1 MKLHEL
7 QPAPGSHH
15 ARKRVGRG
23 PGSGHG
29 KTSTRG
35 QKGQGS
41 RTSVNLP
48 KTFEGGQTR
57 LTMRTPKLRGF
68 HNKWRKRFAV
78 VNLTRLNRFDDGAE
92 VQPELLVETGIIKDV
107 GAGIKVLGT
116 GDLKRRLT
124 IHAHRFSA
132 EARRKIEAVGGSA
145 AVIPVPPPIRE
156 KTKRAKNQPKPA
168 VVPTSH
174 ASEDEPRQLPGK
186 GDATDAE
193 AGGQRKAKAERR
205 EAKAGPQGVAK
216 AGQQGEAKPGDQP
229 EAKAQKKGKGQAAEQ
244 SQGSAKSQSGNKKK
258 G

>member
-7 QPAPGSHH
+7 QPAPGSHQ

-78 VNLTRLNRFDDGAE
+78 LNLTRLNRFDNGAE
-92 VQPELLVETGIIKDV
+92 VRPESLLEAGIIKDV

-116 GDLKRRLT
+116 GDLRRKLT

-132 EARRKIEAVGGSA
+132 EARRKIEAAGGTV
-145 AVIPVPPPIRE
+145 AVIEVPPPIRP

-168 VVPTSH
+168 APAGPSGRGQGGG
-174 ASEDEPRQLPGK
+174 SEAESPSPVTGEDQDGGK
-186 GDATDAE
+186 KATA
-193 AGGQRKAKAERR
+193 AKAE
-205 EAKAGPQGVAK
+205 
-216 AGQQGEAKPGDQP
+216 
-229 EAKAQKKGKGQAAEQ
+229 QAPARP
-244 SQGSAKSQSGNKKK
+244 AKSKAANPESG
-258 G
+258 

>member
-15 ARKRVGRG
+15 SRKRVGRG

-35 QKGQGS
+35 QKGQGA

-78 VNLTRLNRFDDGAE
+78 LNLTRLNRFDDGVE
-92 VQPELLVETGIIKDV
+92 VRPELLLETGLIKDV

-116 GDLKRRLT
+116 GDLSRKLT

-132 EARRKIEAVGGSA
+132 EARRKIEAAGGTV
-145 AVIPVPPPIRE
+145 AVIEVPAPIRP

-168 VVPTSH
+168 GKPE
-174 ASEDEPRQLPGK
+174 ASESAESS
-186 GDATDAE
+186 DATA
-193 AGGQRKAKAERR
+193 AAAKA
-205 EAKAGPQGVAK
+205 AKKEKSKPAADKNQPATK
-216 AGQQGEAKPGDQP
+216 ASSSTDSPKP
-229 EAKAQKKGKGQAAEQ
+229 EKG
-244 SQGSAKSQSGNKKK
+244 KKK

>member
-7 QPAPGSHH
+7 QPSPGSHH
-15 ARKRVGRG
+15 PRKRVGRG

-35 QKGQGS
+35 QKGQGA
-41 RTSVNLP
+41 RTSFNLP

-68 HNKWRKRFAV
+68 HNEWRKRFAV
-78 VNLTRLNRFDDGAE
+78 LNLTRLNRFDDGAE
-92 VQPELLVETGIIKDV
+92 IRPESLIDAGLIKDV

-116 GDLKRRLT
+116 GDLNRKLI

-132 EARRKIEAVGGSA
+132 EARRKIEAAGGTV
-145 AVIPVPPPIRE
+145 AVIEVPAPIRP

-168 VVPTSH
+168 APAPVETAETP
-174 ASEDEPRQLPGK
+174 EK
-186 GDATDAE
+186 AE
-193 AGGQRKAKAERR
+193 AADAAAAPAKVKKEKSKPAAE
-205 EAKAGPQGVAK
+205 
-216 AGQQGEAKPGDQP
+216 
-229 EAKAQKKGKGQAAEQ
+229 KGQAAPKA
-244 SQGSAKSQSGNKKK
+244 SSAPDSPRPEKGKKK

>member
-7 QPAPGSHH
+7 KPAAGSHH
-15 ARKRVGRG
+15 PRKRVGRG

-35 QKGQGS
+35 QKGQRA

-68 HNKWRKRFAV
+68 HNRWRKRFAV
-78 VNLTRLNRFDDGAE
+78 LNLTRLNRFEDGAE
-92 VQPELLVETGIIKDV
+92 IRPETLLETGIVKDV

-116 GDLKRRLT
+116 GDLTRKLT
-124 IHAHRFSA
+124 IHAHRFSV
-132 EARRKIEAVGGSA
+132 EARRKIEAAGGTA
-145 AVIPVPPPIRE
+145 AVIEVPAPIRP

-168 VVPTSH
+168 APPPADKG
-174 ASEDEPRQLPGK
+174 ASETEDQAAPAKPSKKE
-186 GDATDAE
+186 
-193 AGGQRKAKAERR
+193 KAEKGGKP
-205 EAKAGPQGVAK
+205 EKAEG
-216 AGQQGEAKPGDQP
+216 
-229 EAKAQKKGKGQAAEQ
+229 AQKPPQAQKPAQAARASRSED
-244 SQGSAKSQSGNKKK
+244 SPKPDKGKKK

>member
-15 ARKRVGRG
+15 SRKRVGRG

-35 QKGQGS
+35 QKGQGA

-48 KTFEGGQTR
+48 KAFEGGQTK

-78 VNLTRLNRFDDGAE
+78 LNLTRLNRFDDGVE
-92 VQPELLVETGIIKDV
+92 VRPELLLETGMIKDV

-116 GDLKRRLT
+116 GDLSRKLT

-132 EARRKIEAVGGSA
+132 EARRKIEAAGGTV
-145 AVIPVPPPIRE
+145 AVIAVPAPIRP

-168 VVPTSH
+168 VKPE
-174 ASEDEPRQLPGK
+174 ASESAESS
-186 GDATDAE
+186 DATA
-193 AGGQRKAKAERR
+193 AAAKA
-205 EAKAGPQGVAK
+205 
-216 AGQQGEAKPGDQP
+216 AKPAKKEKSKPAADKNQP
-229 EAKAQKKGKGQAAEQ
+229 ATKASSSTDSPKPEKG
-244 SQGSAKSQSGNKKK
+244 KKK

>member
-1 MKLHEL
+1 MKLHEI
-7 QPAPGSHH
+7 QPPPGSHH

-35 QKGQGS
+35 QKGQGA

-78 VNLTRLNRFDDGAE
+78 LNLTRLNRFDDGAE
-92 VQPELLVETGIIKDV
+92 VLPESLLEAGIIKDV

-116 GDLKRRLT
+116 GDLNRRLT
-124 IHAHRFSA
+124 IHAHRFSV
-132 EARRKIEAVGGSA
+132 EARRKIEAAGGIA
-145 AVIPVPPPIRE
+145 AVIEVPPPIRE

-168 VVPTSH
+168 RP
-174 ASEDEPRQLPGK
+174 AP
-186 GDATDAE
+186 AE
-193 AGGQRKAKAERR
+193 KPETAEKAET
-205 EAKAGPQGVAK
+205 AHKPQKAEK
-216 AGQQGEAKPGDQP
+216 A
-229 EAKAQKKGKGQAAEQ
+229 QAAEPVAEA
-244 SQGSAKSQSGNKKK
+244 SAPAGAAGKARQKNGGEKGQTTPKASSAADTVKPQKGKKK

>member
-15 ARKRVGRG
+15 PRKRVGRG

-35 QKGQGS
+35 QKGQGA

-48 KTFEGGQTR
+48 KAFEGGQTK

-78 VNLTRLNRFDDGAE
+78 LNLTRLNRFDDGVE
-92 VQPELLVETGIIKDV
+92 VRPELLVETGLIKDV

-116 GDLKRRLT
+116 GDLSRKLT

-132 EARRKIEAVGGSA
+132 EARRKIEAAGGTV
-145 AVIPVPPPIRE
+145 AVIEVPAPIRP

-168 VVPTSH
+168 PKPE
-174 ASEDEPRQLPGK
+174 ASESAES
-186 GDATDAE
+186 AE
-193 AGGQRKAKAERR
+193 ATAAAAKA
-205 EAKAGPQGVAK
+205 AKAAK
-216 AGQQGEAKPGDQP
+216 KEKSKPAADKNQP
-229 EAKAQKKGKGQAAEQ
+229 ATKASSSTDSPKPEKG
-244 SQGSAKSQSGNKKK
+244 KKK

>member
-7 QPAPGSHH
+7 KPSPGSHH
-15 ARKRVGRG
+15 PRKRVGRG

-35 QKGQGS
+35 QKGQGA

-68 HNKWRKRFAV
+68 HNKWRKRLAV
-78 VNLTRLNRFDDGAE
+78 LNLTRLNRFDDGAE
-92 VQPELLVETGIIKDV
+92 IRPESLVDAGLIKDV

-116 GDLKRRLT
+116 GDLSRKLT

-132 EARRKIEAVGGSA
+132 GARRKIEAAGGTA
-145 AVIPVPPPIRE
+145 AVIEMPAPIRP

-168 VVPTSH
+168 AP
-174 ASEDEPRQLPGK
+174 A
-186 GDATDAE
+186 DA
-193 AGGQRKAKAERR
+193 
-205 EAKAGPQGVAK
+205 P
-216 AGQQGEAKPGDQP
+216 
-229 EAKAQKKGKGQAAEQ
+229 QAAETPE
-244 SQGSAKSQSGNKKK
+244 SAPTAAPSGKADKKQKAAKPTGKSDQPAPNASNSADSPKPQKGKKK

>member
-1 MKLHEL
+1 VKLHEL

-15 ARKRVGRG
+15 PRKRVGRG

-35 QKGQGS
+35 QKGQGA

-48 KTFEGGQTR
+48 KAFEGGQTK

-78 VNLTRLNRFDDGAE
+78 LNLTRLNRFDDGAE
-92 VQPELLVETGIIKDV
+92 VRPESLLEAGLIKDV

-116 GDLKRRLT
+116 GDLSRKLT

-132 EARRKIEAVGGSA
+132 EARRKIEAAGGTV
-145 AVIPVPPPIRE
+145 AVIQVPAPIRP

-168 VVPTSH
+168 AP
-174 ASEDEPRQLPGK
+174 AGK
-186 GDATDAE
+186 PEAAE
-193 AGGQRKAKAERR
+193 AAESAAPAAAPAKAS
-205 EAKAGPQGVAK
+205 KKDKPKPAG
-216 AGQQGEAKPGDQP
+216 E
-229 EAKAQKKGKGQAAEQ
+229 KGQPGPKASSSSDSPKPEK
-244 SQGSAKSQSGNKKK
+244 GKKK

>member
-7 QPAPGSHH
+7 QPSPGSHH
-15 ARKRVGRG
+15 PRKRVGRG

-35 QKGQGS
+35 QKGQGA
-41 RTSVNLP
+41 RTSFNLP

-78 VNLTRLNRFDDGAE
+78 LNLTWLNRFDDGAE
-92 VQPELLVETGIIKDV
+92 IRPESLIDAGLIKDV

-116 GDLKRRLT
+116 GDLNRKLI

-132 EARRKIEAVGGSA
+132 EARRKIEAAGGTV
-145 AVIPVPPPIRE
+145 AVIEVPAPIRP

-168 VVPTSH
+168 APAPVETAETP
-174 ASEDEPRQLPGK
+174 EK
-186 GDATDAE
+186 AE
-193 AGGQRKAKAERR
+193 AADAAAAPAKVKKEKSKPAAE
-205 EAKAGPQGVAK
+205 
-216 AGQQGEAKPGDQP
+216 
-229 EAKAQKKGKGQAAEQ
+229 KGQAAPKA
-244 SQGSAKSQSGNKKK
+244 SSAPDSPRPEKGKKK

>member
-1 MKLHEL
+1 MKLHEI

-35 QKGQGS
+35 QKGQGA
-41 RTSVNLP
+41 RTSFNLP

-57 LTMRTPKLRGF
+57 LTMRIPKLRGF

-78 VNLTRLNRFDDGAE
+78 LNLTRLNRFEDGAE
-92 VQPELLVETGIIKDV
+92 VLPESLLEAGIIKDV

-116 GDLKRRLT
+116 GDLNRRLT

-132 EARRKIEAVGGSA
+132 EARRKIEAAGGIA
-145 AVIPVPPPIRE
+145 TVIEVPPPIRE

-168 VVPTSH
+168 RPAPAEKPQPAEVP
-174 ASEDEPRQLPGK
+174 
-186 GDATDAE
+186 AE
-193 AGGQRKAKAERR
+193 NA
-205 EAKAGPQGVAK
+205 
-216 AGQQGEAKPGDQP
+216 
-229 EAKAQKKGKGQAAEQ
+229 QAAEPVAEAPTAARAARKDKQ
-244 SQGSAKSQSGNKKK
+244 KPAGLKAQPAATASSSADSPKPQKGKKK